1 MAGRGRNRNSGTKG
15 AAVRR
20 KNRPAV
26 ASLIS
31 FSGPSRLFSALRTIR
46 SRSPVCGSSRG
57 LLSLPCLTEAS
68 HAFSGAWRSGPFF
81 EPLCHIV
88 PFHSLPHL
96 EVAGWLAL
104 INKRSQPIRFSGL
117 ASGLANDWACP
128 FDVHISRGGNNW
140 GIPARFLHV
149 SMEIDAESARR
160 SGTAR
165 AAR

>member
-1 MAGRGRNRNSGTKG
+1 MAGRGRNRNSRTKG

-20 KNRPAV
+20 KNRFAV

-31 FSGPSRLFSALRTIR
+31 FSGPSRLFFALRTIQ

-57 LLSLPCLTEAS
+57 LLCLLCPTEAS
-68 HAFSGAWRSGPFF
+68 HVFSGAWRSGPFF

-88 PFHSLPHL
+88 PFQFPPSFGN
-96 EVAGWLAL
+96 GWVLAL
-104 INKRSQPIRFSGL
+104 NNKRSQPVRF
-117 ASGLANDWACP
+117 SGLANDWAYP
-128 FDVHISRGGNNW
+128 FDVHIGRGGNNW

-149 SMEIDAESARR
+149 SMEIGAESARR

-165 AAR
+165 AAH